1 MLVLYNYN
9 SNYKHVHTTPTR
21 TGYHILLVYQRS
33 HKLLPSRDLHP
44 KLPKL
49 DNEASCTLIDFLD
62 NKHVL
67 FQLYALCIHWMNV
80 AEQTTHMFKNYFIV
94 RICDTDHSFNLK
106 LLDKLLPQTILTF
119 NLHRS
124 IHLNP
129 RISIYSQIY
138 GTFDTNQAPLAPP
151 GTNLFIHGTLDQR
164 PTWSP
169 HVITDQPKNIET
181 KRVIMTVVCD
191 RIENMMVIST
201 HQRLT
206 SQPQHFT
213 SIPSQLP
220 RDHTTALSILNTYT

>member
-1 MLVLYNYN
+1 MTAPSSNRINPRIRHGVHTHTLFTFHTSVTGQVFIDQNDQFLYKSITGNTNMLVLYNYN

-21 TGYHILLVYQRS
+21 TGYHMLLVYQRS

-67 FQLYALCIHWMNV
+67 FQLYALCIHWVNI
-80 AEQTTHMFKNYFIV
+80 AEQTTHVFKNYFIA

-106 LLDKLLPQTILTF
+106 LLDKLLPQTLLTF

-129 RISIYSQIY
+129 PQ
-138 GTFDTNQAPLAPP
+138 
-151 GTNLFIHGTLDQR
+151 
-164 PTWSP
+164 
-169 HVITDQPKNIET
+169 
-181 KRVIMTVVCD
+181 
-191 RIENMMVIST
+191 ST
-201 HQRLT
+201 HLY
-206 SQPQHFT
+206 
-213 SIPSQLP
+213 
-220 RDHTTALSILNTYT
+220 ILITIWYV

>member
-1 MLVLYNYN
+1 MTAPSSNRINPSIRHGVHTHTLFTFHTSVTGQVFIDQNDQFLYKSITGNTNMLVLYNYN

-49 DNEASCTLIDFLD
+49 DNEASYTLIDFLD
-62 NKHVL
+62 DKHVL
-67 FQLYALCIHWMNV
+67 FQLYTLCIHWMNV

-106 LLDKLLPQTILTF
+106 LLDKLLPQTLLTF

-129 RISIYSQIY
+129 RISIYSQLY
-138 GTFDTNQAPLAPP
+138 GKFDTNQEPLTLP

-164 PTWSP
+164 PT
-169 HVITDQPKNIET
+169 
-181 KRVIMTVVCD
+181 
-191 RIENMMVIST
+191 
-201 HQRLT
+201 
-206 SQPQHFT
+206 
-213 SIPSQLP
+213 
-220 RDHTTALSILNTYT
+220 